1 MVVKELNQEKQIK
14 RGENQDLLTEMID
27 LRSKLNKKIYKNGNR
42 LVGADILELSKQMD
56 KLIVEYLDQN

>member
-1 MVVKELNQEKQIK
+1 MVVKELNQEKELK
-14 RGENQDLLTEMID
+14 RVENKDLLKEIIE

-42 LVGADILELSKQMD
+42 LAGADLLELSKQMD

>member
-42 LVGADILELSKQMD
+42 LVGADILELSKQLD